1 MNSFPNVNGYS
12 LFVCVLAGESIQI
25 FLYLKLSCLVV
36 LVIMIKPH
44 SLKLPVQ
51 SSKFFLT
58 IFLVVLVVAVFR
70 IPALEGEDDSDIIV
84 ILSDSLDKE
93 AVLPRGLDSITSSG
107 VKLTVEPSP
116 KTVVVSTTFDIDIW
130 LRNVQQPLDGY
141 AVILKLI
148 GDRPD
153 VIEVINISL
162 TDVNIPITH
171 DVRVATIRFHCLG
184 LGSVRVEVRPDSY
197 VIIDST
203 QFGVIGVDGFI
214 HQTIVIG
221 GITMPTNKLTIL
233 SPYIALAGLI
243 ITVSAVMIKKRK

>member
-1 MNSFPNVNGYS
+1 
-12 LFVCVLAGESIQI
+12 
-25 FLYLKLSCLVV
+25 
-36 LVIMIKPH
+36 MIKPH
-44 SLKLPVQ
+44 KLLLPVQ

-58 IFLVVLVVAVFR
+58 IFLVILIVAVFR

-116 KTVVVSTTFDIDIW
+116 KTVVVSTTFDIEIW
-130 LRNVQQPLDGY
+130 LRNVQQPLNDYG
-141 AVILKLI
+141 VFLKLI
-148 GDRPD
+148 EDRPD
-153 VIEVINISL
+153 IIEVINISEA
-162 TDVNIPITH
+162 DVNFPITH

-184 LGSVRVEVRPDSY
+184 LGSIRVEVRPDSY

-203 QFGVIGVDGFI
+203 QFSVIGVDGFI

-221 GITMPTNKLTIL
+221 GITMPINKLTIL
-233 SPYIALAGLI
+233 SPYIALVGLI
-243 ITVSAVMIKKRK
+243 AAVSTVYIIKKRKN